1 MLLRH
6 EQHFRAHM
14 ESPHAPDP
22 ITASAGFL
30 SPADHYIARGRRLR
44 SEAIHRFAIG
54 VAGGLLALAKRLVD
68 LQRHWREVRHTERAL
83 RSLSPRMLRDIGIE
97 GQDISAI
104 ARGVDSRRLVE
115 SRKRAQVQSL
125 HTGTLPV
132 EDCRLDEAA

>member
-1 MLLRH
+1 MLSRH

-22 ITASAGFL
+22 ITASDGFL

-44 SEAIHRFAIG
+44 SEAIRRFAIG
-54 VAGGLLALAKRLVD
+54 VSGGVLALVKRVVD
-68 LQRHWREVRHTERAL
+68 VQRHWREVRHTEWAL
-83 RSLSPRMLRDIGIE
+83 RSLSARMLRDIGIE
-97 GQDISAI
+97 GHEISAI
-104 ARGVDSRRLVE
+104 ARGVDSKRLVE

-125 HTGTLPV
+125 HAETLPA

>member
-1 MLLRH
+1 MSLRH
-6 EQHFRAHM
+6 EQHFRAHI

-22 ITASAGFL
+22 ITASDGFL

-44 SEAIHRFAIG
+44 SEAIRRFVIG
-54 VAGGLLALAKRLVD
+54 VAGGLLALARRLVD

-83 RSLSPRMLRDIGIE
+83 RTLSPRMLRDIGIE

-104 ARGVDSRRLVE
+104 ARGVDSKRLVE

-125 HTGTLPV
+125 HPETLPV